1 VGKISGEAKKRYF
14 ERITEYKN
22 TIDEILKREKSL
34 LIVIQ
39 GDTTGAEYKKLLIA
53 DEVLN
58 RGSYYI
64 LMNDLSV
71 VLLGVKN
78 ESFLNDARK
87 DIYKCLIYLEE
98 VVTNFI
104 DVPYSDYEKNLE
116 SIEGYG
122 DEKRYQLI
130 QKLGFAISSIE
141 ESFGDNSKWKWSF
154 VELEGRYATIV
165 KNFMNLKTFIAGM
178 DPRVEGYEVRMSH
191 LKLAK
196 KWLQQ
201 AADRY
206 RQKYELS
213 TLRLDDFKLA
223 ISYLAAL
230 KRLHMVIGEPDEIE
244 VVKKKIEVWK
254 AKLEDDL
261 RKKEKAAKT

>member
-1 VGKISGEAKKRYF
+1 MGKISGEAKKRYF

-22 TIDEILKREKSL
+22 TIDEILRREKSL
-34 LIVIQ
+34 ILVLQ
-39 GDTTGAEYKKLLIA
+39 GDMAGAEYKKLMLA
-53 DEVLN
+53 EEVLN
-58 RGSYYI
+58 RVSYYI

-78 ESFLNDARK
+78 ENFLNDARK
-87 DIYKCLIYLEE
+87 DIYKTLIYLEE
-98 VVTNFI
+98 VVTNYI
-104 DVPYSDYEKNLE
+104 DVPFSDYEKNLE
-116 SIEGYG
+116 NVEGYSE
-122 DEKRYQLI
+122 DKRYLFI
-130 QKLGFAISSIE
+130 QKLGYAIHSLE
-141 ESFGDNSKWKWSF
+141 DSFGENSKWKWSF

-165 KNFMNLKTFIAGM
+165 KNFINLKTFVSGM
-178 DPRVEGYEVRMSH
+178 DPRVDGYEIRMAH

-230 KRLHMVIGEPDEIE
+230 KRLQMIIGELDEIE
-244 VVKKKIEVWK
+244 VVKKKIDAWK

-261 RKKEKAAKT
+261 RKKEKATK